1 MYLANEK
8 KLLFI
13 IRYLLSI
20 IILLLSIALTTFL
33 YFEHKETF
41 EKIKQETEVRF
52 FNEKKQLIK
61 EQIDYIYNYIIDEQN
76 STEETLKK
84 TLKTKIYD
92 AHKVIINIYN
102 QYKDIYTK
110 EEITLLIKIVL
121 RDMKFNDNRGYFFIY
136 DKNGKNIFH
145 GLNSELEDENLIKH
159 QDSEGVFAL
168 KESLNLLKNSDE
180 SYQTW
185 YWKKTQED
193 EHEYKKIGFIKNI
206 YELDWF
212 IGTGEYIED
221 FNKSIQKDV
230 IKQISKF
237 SFGENS
243 YLIIT
248 DKNNNYISHINK
260 GLIGENAFA
269 KIKSVNDKNNLN
281 AISKVINESQGYV
294 SLEFY
299 KPSTTTIESKIIY
312 LNTIPKWDW
321 VISTG
326 FYENDVAVLIDKE
339 KKTLALA
346 YEKNIKELL
355 LASFLS
361 TIILLGISFYI
372 SYLIE
377 KKLNAYKADIKGY
390 IDENQKQYEL
400 LAQKTKLVAMGQML
414 ENIAHQWRQPLSLIT
429 ISASGIKIKK
439 ELDLFEDDFLLSSLN
454 TIEYSAY
461 HLSET
466 IEDFRDFFKPD
477 REKSLF
483 SMNSALDKTF
493 KLLQIQLDNKQ
504 IKVIRNVDDLSI
516 TGFER
521 EFLQVLLNIFKNA
534 MDALESIPNE
544 KYIFV
549 DIYKEDTSLIIKI
562 KDNAGGIKE
571 DIIKRVFEPYFTTKH
586 QSQGTGIGLYMSEE
600 IITKHMD
607 GVLEVENTSYEFEG
621 ENFIG
626 ALFIITMPLK

>member
-1 MYLANEK
+1 
-8 KLLFI
+8 
-13 IRYLLSI
+13 
-20 IILLLSIALTTFL
+20 
-33 YFEHKETF
+33 
-41 EKIKQETEVRF
+41 
-52 FNEKKQLIK
+52 
-61 EQIDYIYNYIIDEQN
+61 
-76 STEETLKK
+76 
-84 TLKTKIYD
+84 
-92 AHKVIINIYN
+92 
-102 QYKDIYTK
+102 
-110 EEITLLIKIVL
+110 
-121 RDMKFNDNRGYFFIY
+121 MK
-136 DKNGKNIFH
+136 
-145 GLNSELEDENLIKH
+145 
-159 QDSEGVFAL
+159 
-168 KESLNLLKNSDE
+168 
-180 SYQTW
+180 
-185 YWKKTQED
+185 
-193 EHEYKKIGFIKNI
+193 
-206 YELDWF
+206 
-212 IGTGEYIED
+212 
-221 FNKSIQKDV
+221 
-230 IKQISKF
+230 
-237 SFGENS
+237 
-243 YLIIT
+243 
-248 DKNNNYISHINK
+248 
-260 GLIGENAFA
+260 
-269 KIKSVNDKNNLN
+269 
-281 AISKVINESQGYV
+281 
-294 SLEFY
+294 
-299 KPSTTTIESKIIY
+299 
-312 LNTIPKWDW
+312 TIPKWDW

-346 YEKNIKELL
+346 HEKNITELL

-361 TIILLGISFYI
+361 TIIFLGISFYI

-439 ELDLFEDDFLLSSLN
+439 ELDLLEDDFLLSSLN
-454 TIEYSAY
+454 TIENSAY

>member
-1 MYLANEK
+1 
-8 KLLFI
+8 
-13 IRYLLSI
+13 
-20 IILLLSIALTTFL
+20 
-33 YFEHKETF
+33 
-41 EKIKQETEVRF
+41 
-52 FNEKKQLIK
+52 
-61 EQIDYIYNYIIDEQN
+61 
-76 STEETLKK
+76 
-84 TLKTKIYD
+84 
-92 AHKVIINIYN
+92 
-102 QYKDIYTK
+102 
-110 EEITLLIKIVL
+110 
-121 RDMKFNDNRGYFFIY
+121 MK
-136 DKNGKNIFH
+136 
-145 GLNSELEDENLIKH
+145 
-159 QDSEGVFAL
+159 
-168 KESLNLLKNSDE
+168 
-180 SYQTW
+180 
-185 YWKKTQED
+185 
-193 EHEYKKIGFIKNI
+193 
-206 YELDWF
+206 
-212 IGTGEYIED
+212 
-221 FNKSIQKDV
+221 
-230 IKQISKF
+230 
-237 SFGENS
+237 
-243 YLIIT
+243 
-248 DKNNNYISHINK
+248 
-260 GLIGENAFA
+260 
-269 KIKSVNDKNNLN
+269 
-281 AISKVINESQGYV
+281 
-294 SLEFY
+294 
-299 KPSTTTIESKIIY
+299 
-312 LNTIPKWDW
+312 TIPKWDW

-400 LAQKTKLVAMGQML
+400 LAQKTKLVAMGQIL

-439 ELDLFEDDFLLSSLN
+439 ELDLLEDDFLLSSLN
-454 TIEYSAY
+454 TIENSAY

>member
-1 MYLANEK
+1 
-8 KLLFI
+8 
-13 IRYLLSI
+13 
-20 IILLLSIALTTFL
+20 
-33 YFEHKETF
+33 
-41 EKIKQETEVRF
+41 
-52 FNEKKQLIK
+52 
-61 EQIDYIYNYIIDEQN
+61 
-76 STEETLKK
+76 
-84 TLKTKIYD
+84 
-92 AHKVIINIYN
+92 
-102 QYKDIYTK
+102 
-110 EEITLLIKIVL
+110 
-121 RDMKFNDNRGYFFIY
+121 MK
-136 DKNGKNIFH
+136 
-145 GLNSELEDENLIKH
+145 
-159 QDSEGVFAL
+159 
-168 KESLNLLKNSDE
+168 
-180 SYQTW
+180 
-185 YWKKTQED
+185 
-193 EHEYKKIGFIKNI
+193 
-206 YELDWF
+206 
-212 IGTGEYIED
+212 
-221 FNKSIQKDV
+221 
-230 IKQISKF
+230 
-237 SFGENS
+237 
-243 YLIIT
+243 
-248 DKNNNYISHINK
+248 
-260 GLIGENAFA
+260 
-269 KIKSVNDKNNLN
+269 
-281 AISKVINESQGYV
+281 
-294 SLEFY
+294 
-299 KPSTTTIESKIIY
+299 
-312 LNTIPKWDW
+312 TIPKWDW

-439 ELDLFEDDFLLSSLN
+439 ELDLLEDDFLLSSLN
-454 TIEYSAY
+454 TIENSAY